1 MKLLYLLLIVAI
13 NTCLFAQEDPN
24 QFFPSSVGNVW
35 EYDTPSGTNRYQ
47 VVKDSVL
54 QDSSRYIYYA
64 TNSDP
69 VYRFDTNYNV
79 FWIPTDSILNWHYYV
94 LNSDSSAHWMVR
106 PETSE
111 VPRMEAQVRSKYS
124 SMYLGRQT
132 IIMEITYYDLNWGD
146 TVINE
151 FSWPRFTEYL
161 AYGIGEVMYFDEEGG
176 GPQRVLQGC
185 IINGDTIGT
194 ILTAANVDRNNLPG
208 FELFQNYPN
217 PFNPKTTIKFSLTEP
232 KKVKLSVYSL
242 LGEEIRVLVN
252 EYRPSGIYSVV
263 FDGSNLPSGVYVYT
277 LRTNDILLSKKLILL
292 R

>member
-1 MKLLYLLLIVAI
+1 MKLVYLLLIVAI

-35 EYDTPSGTNRYQ
+35 EYDTPAGIGRFEII
-47 VVKDSVL
+47 KDSI
-54 QDSSRYIYYA
+54 DSMNCRYIFYYPDQP
-64 TNSDP
+64 SYKLDSI
-69 VYRFDTNYNV
+69 FNV
-79 FWIPTDSILNWHYYV
+79 FYVPYSLEWLYYKLDADSGDIWIVDQRIEEDTTYMIAVVRAKYPAILFN
-94 LNSDSSAHWMVR
+94 
-106 PETSE
+106 
-111 VPRMEAQVRSKYS
+111 
-124 SMYLGRQT
+124 RQT
-132 IIMEITYYDLNWGD
+132 TMMEITFYDYQPD
-146 TVINE
+146 TVISE

-232 KKVKLSVYSL
+232 EKVKLSVYSL

-292 R
+292 K